1 MSRADLF
8 VVCKN
13 PECGAEVSPYV
24 TECPYCGTRLQKR
37 APKLDRAL
45 QPARR
50 PRRVPAPSLGRLRP
64 DEIPGI
70 RADSGPFATAA
81 IVLGTCGVWVASRGG
96 YITNPV
102 NLLVRG
108 PLGGANAWWRVLS
121 APFTYVA
128 TSGTSQVGSGA
139 YQFVTLLV
147 IAAFGWLLERRHGAL
162 AVLVVFALGAIGGE
176 LVSAVVWTGRSWG
189 GANGGALALLCAWA
203 VPDLLARRAGHDYG
217 GDLLG
222 AGVVAAAMLALPLVR
237 PEASPVA
244 GGVGVLAGYLAG
256 AGLARRQGH

>member
-13 PECGAEVSPYV
+13 PDCGAEVSPYV

-50 PRRVPAPSLGRLRP
+50 PRRMPTPSLGRLRP

-81 IVLGTCGVWVASRGG
+81 IILGTCGVWVASRGG
-96 YITNPV
+96 YINNPV
-102 NLLVRG
+102 NLLARG
-108 PLGGANAWWRVLS
+108 PLGAVNPWWRVLT
-121 APFTYVA
+121 APFAYVA

-162 AVLVVFALGAIGGE
+162 AVLAVFALGAIGGE
-176 LVSAVVWTGRSWG
+176 LVSALVWTGRSWG

-203 VPDLLARRAGHDYG
+203 VHDLLARRAGHDYG

-222 AGVVAAAMLALPLVR
+222 AGVIAAAMLALPLVR